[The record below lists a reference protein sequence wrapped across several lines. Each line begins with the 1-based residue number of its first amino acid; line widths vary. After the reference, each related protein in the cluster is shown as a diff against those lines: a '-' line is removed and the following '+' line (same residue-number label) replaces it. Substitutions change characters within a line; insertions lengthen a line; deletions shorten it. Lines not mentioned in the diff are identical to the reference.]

1 MYAQTLFSLH
11 NTQFCVTK
19 RTLMQ
24 QKIVSPTQKVV
35 THFTQFFHALKLDNN
50 RLKDHK
56 IISIYCLDIF
66 LSIFIILLYSTNK
79 KLKYNMKEF
88 NSYFIDLKYLI

>member
-1 MYAQTLFSLH
+1 MDKYTGAQLSTDITKQNIRVYAQTLFSLH

-35 THFTQFFHALKLDNN
+35 THFTQFFMTQ
-50 RLKDHK
+50 
-56 IISIYCLDIF
+56 I
-66 LSIFIILLYSTNK
+66 
-79 KLKYNMKEF
+79 
-88 NSYFIDLKYLI
+88 

>member
-1 MYAQTLFSLH
+1 MDKYTGAQLSTDITKQNIRVYAQTLFSLH

-35 THFTQFFHALKLDNN
+35 THFTQFFHDTNLIKFDKCSLY
-50 RLKDHK
+50 RL
-56 IISIYCLDIF
+56 S
-66 LSIFIILLYSTNK
+66 
-79 KLKYNMKEF
+79 
-88 NSYFIDLKYLI
+88 